1 MSLSYSEKFINNIEE
16 NLKNNN
22 YFLKTDTDEDGC
34 INLSNYDICHYE
46 EKVRSFLDSFSEVS
60 DITIC
65 PKCPLFDLTFVDSG
79 EGTKL
84 TIKRVKVFTIGQF
97 YSSASYYKYKKIY
110 LDKDK
115 DDIFLFDNSKKKGH
129 GSVRSLTYKDLTQQV
144 FNFIDDPVFF
154 EIIYSFLHAV
164 AIDENRHFLSDIRN
178 ELFDK
183 SLVIPVKLSGLSS
196 KHYYNKKM
204 FLELEYKYNPINR
217 VNKEPLS
224 KSVLIQKA
232 EPYIAKNQLQKFWS
246 INVEDINFYDIDY
259 RKGKDIAKTL
269 YANLILNRIKNCDK
283 LASIYDDEEIVE
295 LIEDYFSSSFTLGIK
310 DGLDY
315 NISSMKT
322 LIKRHDN
329 LVRLLAQMDFKKQ
342 QAKHKYVLK
351 EPTNS
356 PFKKLN
362 FPDNYKKITSAEEL
376 YEEGVVQH
384 HCVFSYLDKI
394 NSGKCVIYTCVQD
407 DKRYTIEVVYENN
420 EFVLKQLRGSCNN
433 DPPKKVFLEI
443 SNLIKRE
450 NKKLKK

>member
-1 MSLSYSEKFINNIEE
+1 MSINYSERFINNIEE
-16 NLKNNN
+16 NIKNNN
-22 YFLKTDTDEDGC
+22 YFLKTDIDEDGC

-60 DITIC
+60 NITIC
-65 PKCPLFDLTFVDSG
+65 PKDPLFDLTFVDSD

-84 TIKRVKVFTIGQF
+84 TIKKVKNFTIGQF
-97 YSSASYYKYKKIY
+97 YSSAYYYKYKKIC

-115 DDIFLFDNSKKKGH
+115 GDIFLFDNSKKRGN
-129 GSVRSLTYKDLTQQV
+129 GSVRSLTYKGLTQQV
-144 FNFIDDPVFF
+144 FHFIDDPVFF
-154 EIIYSFLHAV
+154 EIIYSFLQ
-164 AIDENRHFLSDIRN
+164 AIAINENRHFLSDIKN

-183 SLVIPVKLSGLSS
+183 SLVIPAKLSGLFS

-204 FLELEYKYNPINR
+204 FLELEYKYKPLNR
-217 VNKEPLS
+217 VNKEPLC

-232 EPYIAKNQLQKFWS
+232 EPYIAKNQLQKFWG
-246 INVEDINFYDIDY
+246 INVKDINFYDIDY
-259 RKGKDIAKTL
+259 RKGRDIAKIL
-269 YANLILNRIKNCDK
+269 YTELILDNIKRCDK
-283 LASIYDDEEIVE
+283 SASIYDDEEIVE
-295 LIEDYFSSSFTLGIK
+295 LIEDYFSSNFTLGIK
-310 DGLDY
+310 DRIDY
-315 NISSMKT
+315 SISNMKT

-362 FPDNYKKITSAEEL
+362 LPDNYKKIMSAEEL

-384 HCVFSYLDKI
+384 HCVFSYLEKI
-394 NSGKCVIYTCVQD
+394 NSGKCVIYTCVQN

-420 EFVLKQLRGSCNN
+420 EFVLKQLRGSCND
-433 DPPKKVFLEI
+433 DPPKKVFLEV
-443 SNLIKRE
+443 SNLIKIE
-450 NKKLKK
+450 NKRLKK